1 MTSPVPSVPA
11 WAKSASPRTGPVW
24 VIDPVIVCKAMEPPL
39 LVIPAAP
46 TSSAPLLEKLKPPGA
61 EPETE
66 PTVLKRVSTA
76 RPADDVALSV
86 GATIDPLGRRTSPG
100 ALAISMM
107 SPPAA
112 SVSDDPRPRR

>member
-46 TSSAPLLEKLKPPGA
+46 TSSPPLLEKLKPPGA

-66 PTVLKRVSTA
+66 PTVLKE
-76 RPADDVALSV
+76 
-86 GATIDPLGRRTSPG
+86 
-100 ALAISMM
+100 
-107 SPPAA
+107 
-112 SVSDDPRPRR
+112 